1 LEEAGMSQKKAD
13 DKELNI
19 FILNS
24 LYPEAEAIFSFK
36 PQPLEDIK
44 DECLIVLDTN
54 VLLVPFDTGKES
66 LQQIKATYERLI
78 KTEQLVVPGRVARE
92 FAKNRSEKLKTIYQQ
107 ISRKQNLSI
116 NRQVYPLL
124 ESSIEYQ
131 KLTDM
136 EKEIDG
142 KLSDYRKQV
151 ASLLSKISSW
161 YWDDPVSSLY
171 RELFS
176 QNVVFDIDCD
186 EKEIQSDLEYRQLHS
201 IPPGFQDSGKEDKG
215 IGDLLIWH
223 TILELGKVRNKD
235 TIFVTNDSK
244 NDWWYQSEK
253 QALYPRFELVEEY
266 RRNSD
271 GRTIHIINF
280 SEFLRL
286 FGASPEVVEEVR
298 QEEILSG
305 IHESEI
311 LNKSVDFGLQ
321 AKSAVGEWIRANYP
335 DSKIIGNGGDFPDFI
350 VQNMEFKKLGF
361 DVKAYRKPFNIA
373 DRVREMMYWTQ
384 EALSRGFLDELVF
397 VFVVSDENEE
407 NIERLAFNFGKL
419 KIGKA
424 KISIVLGTLS
434 FEGKFV
440 QRFYFDGGESTEM

>member
-1 LEEAGMSQKKAD
+1 MSQKKAD

-24 LYPEAEAIFSFK
+24 IYPEADAIFSFK

-44 DECLIVLDTN
+44 DKCLVVLDTN

-78 KTEQLVVPGRVARE
+78 QTEQLVVPGRVARE

-107 ISRKQNLSI
+107 ISRKRNLSI

-124 ESSIEYQ
+124 ESSVEYQ

-171 RELFS
+171 RDLFS

-186 EKEIQSDLEYRQLHS
+186 EKKLQSDLEYRQLHG

-223 TILELGKVRNKD
+223 TILELGKARSKD

-244 NDWWYQSEK
+244 NDWWYQSEN

-280 SEFLRL
+280 SEF
-286 FGASPEVVEEVR
+286 
-298 QEEILSG
+298 QT
-305 IHESEI
+305 
-311 LNKSVDFGLQ
+311 
-321 AKSAVGEWIRANYP
+321 
-335 DSKIIGNGGDFPDFI
+335 
-350 VQNMEFKKLGF
+350 
-361 DVKAYRKPFNIA
+361 PFA
-373 DRVREMMYWTQ
+373 
-384 EALSRGFLDELVF
+384 
-397 VFVVSDENEE
+397 
-407 NIERLAFNFGKL
+407 
-419 KIGKA
+419 
-424 KISIVLGTLS
+424 
-434 FEGKFV
+434 
-440 QRFYFDGGESTEM
+440 